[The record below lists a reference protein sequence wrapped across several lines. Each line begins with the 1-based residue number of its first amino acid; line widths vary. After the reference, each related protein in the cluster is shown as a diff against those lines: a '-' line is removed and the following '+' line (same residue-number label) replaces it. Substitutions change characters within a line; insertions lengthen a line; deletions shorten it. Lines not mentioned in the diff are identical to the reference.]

1 MEERNYNGCPPKT
14 PFQKNVE
21 NVINSLRL
29 DDLSNTPDHI
39 LAKFI
44 DNVFWAANNLIKD
57 REAWYEHHDEQGKT
71 VMTLMEFINNFSHNN
86 EIWIEN
92 REHYCMT
99 YKYRT
104 DDESHDG
111 LIMDWELPFTDIA
124 DCRVIKISNVIH
136 PKGKQGITIV
146 IDTDEKEFNFLQDT
160 VNTDNSPAWLYE
172 KVHNVKL
179 NTMCC
184 DD

>member
-1 MEERNYNGCPPKT
+1 MKDINYNGYLHNT

-21 NVINSLRL
+21 NVINSLSL
-29 DDLSNTPDHI
+29 ENVSNTPDHI

-57 REAWYEHHDEQGKT
+57 REDWYEYHNEIGQI
-71 VMTLMEFINNFSHNN
+71 VMTLREFINNFSHNN

-92 REHYCMT
+92 NEHYCMT
-99 YKYRT
+99 YKYRS

-111 LIMDWELPFTDIA
+111 LIMDWELQFTDIA
-124 DCRVIKISNVIH
+124 DCSVIKISNAIH

-146 IDTDEKEFNFLQDT
+146 IDSDKKEFNFLPDK
-160 VNTDNSPAWLYE
+160 VNTDNSPLWLYE
-172 KVHNVKL
+172 KVHNEKL
-179 NTMCC
+179 NTICC
-184 DD
+184 DA